1 MREDRAAAKRG
12 WSEPPLGL
20 LCLTTLAVGAG
31 IGLLLLRIDPVALG
45 ILLAAL
51 SAIGG
56 LAGFLASFFVRIRP

>member
-12 WSEPPLGL
+12 WSEHSLGL
-20 LCLTTLAVGAG
+20 LCLTALGVGGG
-31 IGLLLLRIDPVALG
+31 IGLLLFRIDPVSLG